1 MGQINLRGAR
11 VVQQFQTNRIFRRQ
25 KNLLVKLY
33 VGDNKKP
40 RHPVK
45 IWSVKLILI
54 NWSFFKNANVISA

>member
-33 VGDNKKP
+33 GGDNKKP

-54 NWSFFKNANVISA
+54 NWSFFKNANVISS